1 MFKRKE
7 EVKKEMERIN
17 TKKILSVGMLLAT
30 ITILPTTVFA
40 SETDTSKTMID
51 SSINNIV
58 EEKEILDFNVRNDE
72 VTSFKVLKNKI
83 KNNKQIDEE
92 NDRIEQEKLQ
102 KLEKEK
108 VEKEKIEIKQ
118 KLSKLNNLPKT
129 GEFTKKI
136 ENAKTVEELTNI
148 IKEATEK
155 NKSLE
160 VSKQNNTQ
168 KVSNVVKIEE
178 NENQVVNHSGIQF
191 GSNGL
196 LIERKSQKAQQVINL
211 LLSIPGHRN
220 GKSFHQQTGL
230 DNLIDSLTTEEA
242 IWVIHRIEG
251 RGFGQTS
258 AGFAG
263 QDTPQ
268 SHQAFIRQQVNR
280 RFGGSV
286 HTLLKY
292 WGTYSYG
299 GY

>member
-1 MFKRKE
+1 
-7 EVKKEMERIN
+7 MERIN
-17 TKKILSVGMLLAT
+17 TKKILSIGMLLAT

-118 KLSKLNNLPKT
+118 KLSKLNNLPRT

-136 ENAKTVEELTNI
+136 ENAKTVEELSNI
-148 IKEATEK
+148 IKEATER

-160 VSKQNNTQ
+160 VSKQNNVT
-168 KVSNVVKIEE
+168 KVSNVVKVEE
-178 NENQVVNHSGIQF
+178 NENQVVTHSGIQF

>member
-258 AGFAG
+258 AGYAG

>member
-1 MFKRKE
+1 
-7 EVKKEMERIN
+7 MERIN
-17 TKKILSVGMLLAT
+17 IKKILSIGMLLAT
-30 ITILPTTVFA
+30 ITILPKTVFA

-58 EEKEILDFNVRNDE
+58 EGKEILDFNVKNDE

-92 NDRIEQEKLQ
+92 NNRIEQKKLQ
-102 KLEKEK
+102 KIEEEKLK
-108 VEKEKIEIKQ
+108 NEKIKIKQ
-118 KLSKLNNLPKT
+118 QLSKLNNLPMT

-136 ENAKTVEELTNI
+136 ENAKKVEELSNI
-148 IKEATEK
+148 IKEATDR

-160 VSKQNNTQ
+160 T
-168 KVSNVVKIEE
+168 SNAIKIESDG
-178 NENQVVNHSGIQF
+178 NQVVTHSGIQF

-211 LLSIPGHRN
+211 LLSIPGHSN
-220 GKSFHQQTGL
+220 GKSFHRQTGL

-251 RGFGQTS
+251 SGFGQTS

>member
-17 TKKILSVGMLLAT
+17 TKKILSIGILLAT

-72 VTSFKVLKNKI
+72 MTSFKVLKNKI
-83 KNNKQIDEE
+83 KNNKQIDEK
-92 NDRIEQEKLQ
+92 NNRIEQEKLQ
-102 KLEKEK
+102 KIEEEK
-108 VEKEKIEIKQ
+108 VKKEKIEIKQ
-118 KLSKLNNLPKT
+118 KLSKLNNLPRT

-136 ENAKTVEELTNI
+136 ENAKTVEELSNI
-148 IKEATEK
+148 IKEATER

-160 VSKQNNTQ
+160 VSKQNNVT
-168 KVSNVVKIEE
+168 KVSNVVKVEE
-178 NENQVVNHSGIQF
+178 NENQVVTHSGIQF

>member
-17 TKKILSVGMLLAT
+17 TKKILSIGMLLAT

-72 VTSFKVLKNKI
+72 MTSFKVLKNKI
-83 KNNKQIDEE
+83 KNNKQIDEK
-92 NDRIEQEKLQ
+92 NNRIEQEKLQ
-102 KLEKEK
+102 KIEEEK
-108 VEKEKIEIKQ
+108 VKKEKIEIKQ
-118 KLSKLNNLPKT
+118 KLSKLNNLPRT

-136 ENAKTVEELTNI
+136 ENAKTVEELSNI
-148 IKEATEK
+148 IKEATER

-160 VSKQNNTQ
+160 VSKQNNVT
-168 KVSNVVKIEE
+168 KVSNVVKVEE
-178 NENQVVNHSGIQF
+178 NENQVVTHSGIQF

>member
-17 TKKILSVGMLLAT
+17 TKKILSIGMLLAT

-72 VTSFKVLKNKI
+72 MTSFKVLKNKI
-83 KNNKQIDEE
+83 KNNKQIDEK
-92 NDRIEQEKLQ
+92 NNRIEQEKLQ
-102 KLEKEK
+102 KIEEEK
-108 VEKEKIEIKQ
+108 VKKEKIEIKQ
-118 KLSKLNNLPKT
+118 KLSKLNNLPRT

-136 ENAKTVEELTNI
+136 ENAKTVEELSNI
-148 IKEATEK
+148 IKEATER

-160 VSKQNNTQ
+160 VSKQNNVT
-168 KVSNVVKIEE
+168 KVSNVVKVEE
-178 NENQVVNHSGIQF
+178 NENQVVTHSGIQF

-220 GKSFHQQTGL
+220 GKAFHQQTGL